1 MQQIQL
7 QLSDQIYDLAQRRAT
22 EAGFANLD
30 EYIVDVVME
39 DLIAEPENLDHRFS
53 PIVLAHLKSIQADIQ
68 TGTKTYTEMEVDE
81 FLREKANKWR
91 ESHPG

>member
-39 DLIAEPENLDHRFS
+39 NLTGKSLVHS
-53 PIVLAHLKSIQADIQ
+53 HGIGIVDNF
-68 TGTKTYTEMEVDE
+68 G
-81 FLREKANKWR
+81 F
-91 ESHPG
+91 G

>member
-7 QLSDQIYDLAQRRAT
+7 QLTDQIYDLAQRRAT

-30 EYIVDVVME
+30 EYIVGVVME
-39 DLIAEPENLDHRFS
+39 DLTAEPENLDHRFS
-53 PIVLAHLKSIQADIQ
+53 PSVLAHLKSIQADIQ
-68 TGTKTYTEMEVDE
+68 SGTKTYTEMEVDE

>member
-7 QLSDQIYDLAQRRAT
+7 QLTDQLYDQAQRRAT

-30 EYIVDVVME
+30 EYIGDLVME
-39 DLIAEPENLDHRFS
+39 DLIAETENLDHRFS
-53 PIVLAHLKSIQADIQ
+53 PKVIAHLNTIRTDIQ

-81 FLREKANKWR
+81 YLREKASKWR
-91 ESHPG
+91 ESHPD